1 MRETFKSLRARNA
14 DQRVLTGRHIGSL
27 VADFHRNLIKG
38 GVYYYPVDRNNQ
50 RGKLR
55 LLYECNPLA
64 FIARAAGGR
73 DTWGG
78 GSVLDLQPSELHQRV
93 GFYVGVSEGIEL
105 IERAFTPELTEEI
118 PTSYRAELDH
128 GK

>member
-1 MRETFKSLRARNA
+1 MAQLKARNS

-38 GVYYYPVDRNNQ
+38 GVYYYPVDRHNR

-73 DTWGG
+73 DSWGR
-78 GSVLDLQPSELHQRV
+78 GSVLDLMPTKLHQRV
-93 GFYVGVSEGIEL
+93 GFYVGVAEGIQIIEEAFNAEL
-105 IERAFTPELTEEI
+105 DEEI
-118 PTSYRAELDH
+118 PPLEDH
-128 GK
+128 S